1 MSDIIKGPMRK
12 KIGEVVLA
20 AGLVTQEQLENALN
34 LQKGKKKKLG
44 KVLIELGYAT
54 ENQIAEVLSKQLLLP
69 LVDWD
74 NKIVDKKLLKLIPR
88 EVVESRLIFPIE
100 ITEKGLVIAM
110 ADPLD
115 WEAIDNIRFMT
126 GFRISIAV
134 ATESSITNAIE
145 NNYGTTERA
154 WDLLHEIPEYDEVE
168 FVKTISVEEENVNI
182 QSLFKL
188 SEAPPVIRFVTMIL
202 ADAAKAKASDIHI
215 EPMEKNPQVR
225 YRIDGVLRKVFTFP
239 RHMQDSVISRIKIIS
254 NLDITNR
261 RLPQDGRTTLKFEGR
276 NLELRVSTLPTAHGE
291 NIVIRL
297 LDTSQGLIPLS
308 KIGLNEKIL
317 RQVVGIL
324 NRPQGMF
331 LVTGPTGSGKTT
343 TLYAMLKQLQSE
355 QEKIITIEDPVE
367 YKLPGIMQVGVK
379 EGIGFTFA
387 TALRSILRQDPD
399 IIMVGE
405 IRDKDTVEI
414 AVRAALTGHFVLST
428 VHTNDTVSTITRLID
443 LGLEPFLVSSAV
455 SGIFAQRLVRKIC
468 DKCKIEMDFNAEVEN
483 WKVPPIKKCYKG
495 QGCEACHHTGY
506 KGRIGVYEFLVIDT
520 KLRRLLAKRATEDE
534 IWEAA
539 KENGLITLFEDA
551 WEKVKA
557 GTTSVEEVL
566 SKVPYKH
573 IEHSEIRLEAE

>member
-1 MSDIIKGPMRK
+1 MNDIIKGNKRK
-12 KIGEVVLA
+12 KIGEVVIA
-20 AGLVTQEQLENALN
+20 AGLVTLEQLENALS
-34 LQKGKKKKLG
+34 LQKSKKKKLG
-44 KVLIELGYAT
+44 KVLIELGYVT
-54 ENQIAEVLSKQLLLP
+54 EKQIAEVLSEQLVLP
-69 LVDWD
+69 LVDWG
-74 NKIVDKKLLKLIPR
+74 NKIVDKELLKLIPK
-88 EVVESRLIFPIE
+88 EVVESRLLFPIE
-100 ITEKGLVIAM
+100 RTEKGLVIAM

-126 GFRISIAV
+126 GYRISVAV
-134 ATESSITNAIE
+134 ATESSISNAIE
-145 NNYGTTERA
+145 NNYGTTEKA
-154 WDLLHEIPEYDEVE
+154 WDLLQEIPEYEEVE
-168 FVKTISVEEENVNI
+168 FVKTIPVEEENI

-188 SEAPPVIRFVTMIL
+188 SEAPPVIKFVTMIL

-215 EPMEKNPQVR
+215 EPMEKHPQVR
-225 YRIDGVLRKVFTFP
+225 YRIDGVLRKVLTFP

-317 RQVVGIL
+317 KQIVGIL
-324 NRPQGMF
+324 NQPQGMF

-343 TLYAMLKQLQSE
+343 TLYAMLKQLQSD

-367 YKLPGIMQVGVK
+367 YKLPGILQVGVK
-379 EGIGFTFA
+379 DGIGFTFA
-387 TALRSILRQDPD
+387 AALRSILRQDPD

-405 IRDKDTVEI
+405 IRDRDTVEI
-414 AVRAALTGHFVLST
+414 AVRAALTGHFVLSS

-443 LGLEPFLVSSAV
+443 LGLEPFLIGSAV

-468 DKCKIEMDFNAEVEN
+468 EKCKIEMDFKGEVEN
-483 WKVPPIKKCYKG
+483 WKGPLITKCYKG
-495 QGCEACHHTGY
+495 QGCKECHYTGY
-506 KGRIGVYEFLVIDT
+506 KGRIGVYEFLVIDK
-520 KLRRLLAKRATEDE
+520 KLRRLIAKKATEDE
-534 IWEAA
+534 IWEVA

-551 WEKVKA
+551 LEKARA
-557 GTTSVEEVL
+557 GITSVDEVL

-573 IEHSEIRLEAE
+573 IERPEIRL

>member
-1 MSDIIKGPMRK
+1 MSDIIQGTKRK
-12 KIGEVVLA
+12 RIGDVVIA
-20 AGLVTQEQLENALN
+20 GGLVTLEQLENALS

-44 KVLIELGYAT
+44 KVLIELGYVT
-54 ENQIAEVLSKQLLLP
+54 EKQVAEVLSEQLMLP
-69 LVDWD
+69 LIDWD

-88 EVVESRLIFPIE
+88 EALESRLVFPIE
-100 ITEKGLVIAM
+100 RTEKGLLIAM

-126 GFRISIAV
+126 GFAISVAV
-134 ATESSITNAIE
+134 ATESSIENAIE

-154 WDLLHEIPEYDEVE
+154 WDLLEEIPEYEEVE
-168 FVKTISVEEENVNI
+168 FVKTISVEEESVNI

-188 SEAPPVIRFVTMIL
+188 SEAPPVIKFVTMIL
-202 ADAAKAKASDIHI
+202 VDAARAKASDIHI
-215 EPMEKNPQVR
+215 EPMERRPQVR

-317 RQVVGIL
+317 KQILGIL
-324 NRPQGMF
+324 NQPQGMF

-343 TLYAMLKQLQSE
+343 TLYAMLKQLQTD
-355 QEKIITIEDPVE
+355 QEMIITIEDPVE
-367 YKLPGIMQVGVK
+367 YKLPGILQVGVK
-379 EGIGFTFA
+379 EAIGFTFA

-405 IRDKDTVEI
+405 IRDRDTVEI
-414 AVRAALTGHFVLST
+414 AVRASLTGHFVLSS

-468 DKCKIEMDFNAEVEN
+468 EKCKIEMDFNAEVEN
-483 WKVPPIKKCYKG
+483 WKVPLIKKCYKG
-495 QGCEACHHTGY
+495 QGCKECHHTGY

-539 KENGLITLFEDA
+539 RENGLVTLFEDA

-557 GTTSVEEVL
+557 GITSVEEVL

-573 IEHSEIRLEAE
+573 IEHPEIRLEAE

>member
-1 MSDIIKGPMRK
+1 MSDIIQGTKRK
-12 KIGEVVLA
+12 RIGDVVIA
-20 AGLVTQEQLENALN
+20 GGLVTLEQLENALS

-44 KVLIELGYAT
+44 KVLIELGYVT
-54 ENQIAEVLSKQLLLP
+54 EKQVAEVLSEQLMLP
-69 LVDWD
+69 LIDWD

-88 EVVESRLIFPIE
+88 EVLESRLVFPIE
-100 ITEKGLVIAM
+100 RTEKGLLIAM

-126 GFRISIAV
+126 GFAISVAV
-134 ATESSITNAIE
+134 ATESSIENAIE

-154 WDLLHEIPEYDEVE
+154 WDLLEEIPEYEEVE
-168 FVKTISVEEENVNI
+168 FVKTISVEEESVNI

-188 SEAPPVIRFVTMIL
+188 SEAPPVIKFVTMIL
-202 ADAAKAKASDIHI
+202 VDAARAKASDIHI
-215 EPMEKNPQVR
+215 EPMERHPQVR
-225 YRIDGVLRKVFTFP
+225 YRIDGMLRKVFTFP

-276 NLELRVSTLPTAHGE
+276 NLELRVSTLPTAYGE

-317 RQVVGIL
+317 KQVFGIL
-324 NRPQGMF
+324 NQPQGLF

-343 TLYAMLKQLQSE
+343 TLYAMLKHLQSD

-367 YKLPGIMQVGVK
+367 YKLPGILQVGVK
-379 EGIGFTFA
+379 EAIGFTFA

-405 IRDKDTVEI
+405 IRDRDTVEI
-414 AVRAALTGHFVLST
+414 AVRAALTGHFVLSS

-468 DKCKIEMDFNAEVEN
+468 EKCKIEMDFNAEVEN
-483 WKVPPIKKCYKG
+483 WKVPLIKKCYKG
-495 QGCEACHHTGY
+495 QGCKECHHTGY

-520 KLRRLLAKRATEDE
+520 KLRKLLAKRATEDE

-539 KENGLITLFEDA
+539 RENGLVTLFEDA

-557 GTTSVEEVL
+557 GITSVEEVL

-573 IEHSEIRLEAE
+573 IEHPEMRLEAE

>member
-1 MSDIIKGPMRK
+1 
-12 KIGEVVLA
+12 
-20 AGLVTQEQLENALN
+20 
-34 LQKGKKKKLG
+34 
-44 KVLIELGYAT
+44 
-54 ENQIAEVLSKQLLLP
+54 
-69 LVDWD
+69 
-74 NKIVDKKLLKLIPR
+74 
-88 EVVESRLIFPIE
+88 
-100 ITEKGLVIAM
+100 
-110 ADPLD
+110 
-115 WEAIDNIRFMT
+115 
-126 GFRISIAV
+126 
-134 ATESSITNAIE
+134 
-145 NNYGTTERA
+145 
-154 WDLLHEIPEYDEVE
+154 
-168 FVKTISVEEENVNI
+168 
-182 QSLFKL
+182 
-188 SEAPPVIRFVTMIL
+188 
-202 ADAAKAKASDIHI
+202 
-215 EPMEKNPQVR
+215 
-225 YRIDGVLRKVFTFP
+225 
-239 RHMQDSVISRIKIIS
+239 
-254 NLDITNR
+254 
-261 RLPQDGRTTLKFEGR
+261 
-276 NLELRVSTLPTAHGE
+276 
-291 NIVIRL
+291 
-297 LDTSQGLIPLS
+297 
-308 KIGLNEKIL
+308 
-317 RQVVGIL
+317 
-324 NRPQGMF
+324 MF

-534 IWEAA
+534 IWEVA